1 MAEVLIKYKA
11 DAGDLEATVKKI
23 NEVNNEAVKSAQKA
37 SDKIATEFK
46 DAAKS
51 AAAAF
56 SGGEV
61 KKALE
66 GNATALE
73 KLTKSGKSLTG
84 QLRGL
89 KAELTLL
96 EQQGKDN
103 TAEFNQLLIAASK
116 LEDQIGDT
124 RARVRIL
131 ASDTFKFD
139 AAVQAT
145 QGLAAGFEVAQG
157 AAALF
162 GSESEDLQKS
172 ILKVQGAIAVA
183 NGVQQIANLLLEES
197 AVKTAVLTTAQRA
210 YSIVVGTSTGALKAF
225 RIALAATGV
234 GLLVIAIGELI
245 ANFDKIKDS
254 IAGTDDSTRA
264 LSAAVKESTDA
275 IKESQQSVLEVG
287 NAFELA
293 KAGVISQEEAL
304 LTYNETLGDSF
315 GKQTNFNKAQ
325 EEYIKKKDA
334 YIQATAARAQ
344 AQALLAQ
351 SAQLAAE
358 AATVTGDQA
367 TDFGEKIQT
376 FIGDAVVGFN
386 KLIGNTASTTSI
398 IYQVQTE
405 KIRKNAKE
413 RVQTE
418 KNAQAE
424 TLKNLAQSKFLEA
437 ETIENSAGIIS
448 EAEQKVIDNRN
459 KLAEQAAKER
469 AELEQ
474 KQREEQNKRVQES
487 LELQKEFEKKQ
498 REESLKQT
506 EEAAQ
511 KQLEIEKRLRQR
523 IISEVEQT
531 TNQQFTGRIN
541 FLKALELEEGSSL
554 DRRIQIIELEA
565 KERQRQ
571 IKLNVN
577 DTFEANQLIRIDE
590 AETQKAIR
598 DERKKSADEQI
609 EKLAEIAQ
617 ATADLFGNIIELQGI
632 QSQKRIEE
640 INAASEAEK
649 LAIEQSALSE
659 ADKQRKLEALQ
670 LRTAQKVAAEKRK
683 QAVAEKAAAIFEATI
698 NAAVAVA
705 KAAGNPVQTAI
716 AIAAGAAQI
725 AIIAATPIPKFKRG
739 GMVGGRSHEAGGT
752 LIEAERGEFVVN
764 RNAVSR
770 HRSELDALNTSSAA
784 FKKLIDE
791 RYVRPALN
799 YYMGKKDKGVIVNA
813 SLNSK
818 GMEKKLDRLN
828 KTMSKQRTIVN
839 INGNDSRYSWHLN

>member
-11 DAGDLEATVKKI
+11 DAGDLEATVNKI

-37 SDKIATEFK
+37 SDKIATEYK

-61 KKALE
+61 KKAIE
-66 GNATALE
+66 GNTNAIE
-73 KLTKSGKSLTG
+73 RLTKSGKSLTG

-103 TAEFNQLLIAASK
+103 TAEFNQLLIAASR

-124 RARVRIL
+124 RARVKIL

-162 GSESEDLQKS
+162 GSESEDLQKA

-197 AVKTAVLTTAQRA
+197 AIKTAVLTGAQRVYTFVTNGATVATKLWRAALVATGIGALIALIGTLASSFLDTAEATDDAAESARNYQNAIDELNKTAQQSGIKAANAQIQLLQKQGKLTDEQAKRLISFNELQTGLSNSTTDAKAKEAEAFKRFEEQKAEDLKNFGRVTKTTQDQLANDLKTIEQQRLNTEKELRA
-210 YSIVVGTSTGALKAF
+210 QNKIALIEIDEEVTNKRKEAAKKAADAEKKAAEEVTKAREQLAKLEQDAFANSIDQREKILSESNTKIQELEQAFIDSKFKKGSDEEVKLQNAIQAIKQDATKQIADIDQKALEDKVAKEKEAAEKIAEEQRAAAESSINTQISLVKRLEIEQGSSLER
-225 RIALAATGV
+225 RIQLINLEADQRKLAAT
-234 GLLVIAIGELI
+234 
-245 ANFDKIKDS
+245 NSIKD
-254 IAGTDDSTRA
+254 
-264 LSAAVKESTDA
+264 
-275 IKESQQSVLEVG
+275 
-287 NAFELA
+287 
-293 KAGVISQEEAL
+293 
-304 LTYNETLGDSF
+304 
-315 GKQTNFNKAQ
+315 
-325 EEYIKKKDA
+325 
-334 YIQATAARAQ
+334 
-344 AQALLAQ
+344 
-351 SAQLAAE
+351 
-358 AATVTGDQA
+358 
-367 TDFGEKIQT
+367 
-376 FIGDAVVGFN
+376 
-386 KLIGNTASTTSI
+386 
-398 IYQVQTE
+398 
-405 KIRKNAKE
+405 E
-413 RVQTE
+413 R
-418 KNAQAE
+418 
-424 TLKNLAQSKFLEA
+424 
-437 ETIENSAGIIS
+437 
-448 EAEQKVIDNRN
+448 
-459 KLAEQAAKER
+459 ER
-469 AELEQ
+469 A
-474 KQREEQNKRVQES
+474 N
-487 LELQKEFEKKQ
+487 
-498 REESLKQT
+498 
-506 EEAAQ
+506 
-511 KQLEIEKRLRQR
+511 EIL
-523 IISEVEQT
+523 
-531 TNQQFTGRIN
+531 
-541 FLKALELEEGSSL
+541 L
-554 DRRIQIIELEA
+554 IE
-565 KERQRQ
+565 
-571 IKLNVN
+571 
-577 DTFEANQLIRIDE
+577 T
-590 AETQKAIR
+590 ETQKAIQ
-598 DERKKSADEQI
+598 DERKQSADKQLEQ
-609 EKLAEIAQ
+609 LAEIAQ
-617 ATADLFGNIIELQGI
+617 ATADLFGSIIELQGI

-640 INAASEAEK
+640 INAASEAEQ
-649 LAIEQSALSE
+649 LAIEKSTLSE

-670 LRTAQKVAAEKRK
+670 LRTAQKVAAEKRR

-739 GMVGGRSHEAGGT
+739 GMVGGRSHDAGGT
-752 LIEAERGEFVVN
+752 LIEAESGEFVVN
-764 RNAVSR
+764 RNSVSR

-784 FKKLIDE
+784 FKRLIDE

-828 KTMSKQRTIVN
+828 KTMTKQRTIVN

>member
-11 DAGDLEATVKKI
+11 DAGDLEATVNKI

-37 SDKIATEFK
+37 SDKIATEYK

-61 KKALE
+61 KKAIE
-66 GNATALE
+66 GNTTALE
-73 KLTKSGKSLTG
+73 RLTKSGKSLTG

-103 TAEFNQLLIAASK
+103 TAEFNQLLIAASR

-124 RARVRIL
+124 RARVKIL

-162 GSESEDLQKS
+162 GSESEDLQKA

-197 AVKTAVLTTAQRA
+197 AIKTALLTAKQAIYTT
-210 YSIVVGTSTGALKAF
+210 VVGTSTGALKAF

-234 GLLVIAIGELI
+234 GLLVLGLVALI
-245 ANFDKIKDS
+245 ENFDKVKAALENSIPGFKTVSNAIGDVVDTIKEWVGASDDAER
-254 IAGTDDSTRA
+254 AGAAFEKGAKKQNDATKAIVDGYNRRIEVEKAAGRNTTQLELEREQAVINASKKILKDYQLKSTELIKLDEEQKQKA
-264 LSAAVKESTDA
+264 IDAAKEARDA
-275 IKESQQSVLEVG
+275 IAESE
-287 NAFELA
+287 NNI
-293 KAGVISQEEAL
+293 KVI
-304 LTYNETLGDSF
+304 
-315 GKQTNFNKAQ
+315 KV
-325 EEYIKKKDA
+325 
-334 YIQATAARAQ
+334 TAAKEANDAANEAAKKQ
-344 AQALLAQ
+344 AAIQKEQFAKLLQETAEL
-351 SAQLAAE
+351 QLAF
-358 AATVTGDQA
+358 DKQ
-367 TDFGEKIQT
+367 
-376 FIGDAVVGFN
+376 
-386 KLIGNTASTTSI
+386 
-398 IYQVQTE
+398 
-405 KIRKNAKE
+405 
-413 RVQTE
+413 
-418 KNAQAE
+418 
-424 TLKNLAQSKFLEA
+424 
-437 ETIENSAGIIS
+437 
-448 EAEQKVIDNRN
+448 
-459 KLAEQAAKER
+459 LAEQRKANEAKFQVTLSDL
-469 AELEQ
+469 ADT
-474 KQREEQNKRVQES
+474 S
-487 LELQKEFEKKQ
+487 LE
-498 REESLKQT
+498 S
-506 EEAAQ
+506 
-511 KQLEIEKRLRQR
+511 QLDDRL
-523 IISEVEQT
+523 
-531 TNQQFTGRIN
+531 N
-541 FLKALELEEGSSL
+541 FLKRLEVEEGSNL
-554 DRRIQIIELEA
+554 DRRINIIELEGKKRIA
-565 KERQRQ
+565 AAEGNANA
-571 IKLNVN
+571 IKL
-577 DTFEANQLIRIDE
+577 IE
-590 AETQKAIR
+590 AETQQAIR
-598 DERKKSADEQI
+598 DERKQSADQQLEQ
-609 EKLAEIAQ
+609 LAQIAQ
-617 ATADLFGNIIELQGI
+617 ATADLFGSIIELQGI

-640 INAASEAEK
+640 INAASEAEQ
-649 LAIEQSALSE
+649 LAIEKSTLSE

-670 LRTAQKVAAEKRK
+670 LRTAQKVAAEKRR

-739 GMVGGRSHEAGGT
+739 GMVGGKSHEAGGT

-764 RNAVSR
+764 RNSVSR

-784 FKKLIDE
+784 FRRLIDE

-839 INGNDSRYSWHLN
+839 INGNDSRYAWHQN